1 MGEWRSPER
10 LCFAEDRLY
19 LVERDPQEEDDDGA
33 EAADSNPLQGCRILV
48 MSLQGDILQVVTNPT
63 EPKAVFKAICCYGR
77 TLLARY
83 WGWLPDGTKWN
94 PLKSHVKQGILTFR
108 GL

>member
-1 MGEWRSPER
+1 
-10 LCFAEDRLY
+10 
-19 LVERDPQEEDDDGA
+19 
-33 EAADSNPLQGCRILV
+33 

-83 WGWLPDGTKWN
+83 WAGGYWPGTEWD
-94 PLKSHVKQGILTFR
+94 PRESYVKQGILAFR